1 MTCGVKLNWKTLV
14 RAIYKLSKYKKD
26 KRDERDEAMAFLIMI
41 LQFPKRIR
49 FNHIR
54 DNFIKQLNQIPNL
67 LLLTSSKTIWC
78 THGDLSSV
86 IMEGKFNPNLTKK
99 S

>member
-49 FNHIR
+49 FSHIR
-54 DNFIKQLNQIPNL
+54 DNFIKQYEPDSKPFVTDKFENNL
-67 LLLTSSKTIWC
+67 VHSRGLIICHYGRKI
-78 THGDLSSV
+78 
-86 IMEGKFNPNLTKK
+86 
-99 S
+99 